1 MKDLTEWDKFWIALG
16 LIAFLIVAAPAL
28 IRMRIADRREM
39 RKYREKH
46 RCGLQRAIDNP
57 DEIKL

>member
-1 MKDLTEWDKFWIALG
+1 MTNMTEFDKFWIALG

-28 IRMRIADRREM
+28 IRMWIAEQREM
-39 RKYREKH
+39 KKYRKKWK
-46 RCGLQRAIDNP
+46 RGRQRAIDHP

>member
-1 MKDLTEWDKFWIALG
+1 MKHLTEFDKFRKALG
-16 LIAFLIVAAPAL
+16 LIAFLIVAVPAL
-28 IRMRIADRREM
+28 LRMWIADRREM

-46 RCGLQRAIDNP
+46 RRGRQRAIDYP

>member
-1 MKDLTEWDKFWIALG
+1 MKHLTEFDKFWIALG

-28 IRMRIADRREM
+28 IRMWIADRREI

-46 RCGLQRAIDNP
+46 RRGRQRAIDYP

>member
-1 MKDLTEWDKFWIALG
+1 MTNLTEFDKFWIALG

-28 IRMRIADRREM
+28 IRKWIADRREM

-46 RCGLQRAIDNP
+46 RRGRQRAIDHP